1 MPAGKIHDR
10 ITLGAIPAVIA
21 IAFIS
26 TGSVRLTLLMAI
38 AFGFSGLMFG
48 PDLDIHS
55 CQYKRWGWLRW
66 IWLPYRRFI
75 PHRSPLSHGF
85 LIGTILRL
93 LYLGGW
99 LLLGALG
106 MGIVLVL
113 SQKLNLDGP
122 ESIDWSIL
130 GQWLQNHRWELLTTF
145 VGLEA
150 GAMAHSVSDWG
161 GSWLKKKLKPQ
172 QKKHP
177 SQGKSKS
184 RRRS

>member
-10 ITLGAIPAVIA
+10 ITLGATPAVMA
-21 IAFIS
+21 ITFIG
-26 TGSVRLTLLMAI
+26 TGSTRLTLLTAI

-48 PDLDIHS
+48 PDLDIYS

-66 IWLPYRRFI
+66 IWLPYRHLI

-93 LYLGGW
+93 LYLGSW
-99 LLLGALG
+99 LLLVSAG
-106 MGIVLVL
+106 MGTVLIL
-113 SQKLNLDGP
+113 LQKLNLQG
-122 ESIDWSIL
+122 IDWSIL
-130 GQWLQNHRWELLTTF
+130 GQWLERHRWELLTIF

-161 GSWLKKKLKPQ
+161 GSWLKKKLKSR
-172 QKKHP
+172 QKKRS

>member
-10 ITLGAIPAVIA
+10 ITLGATPAVMA
-21 IAFIS
+21 ITFIG
-26 TGSVRLTLLMAI
+26 TGSTRLTLLMAI

-66 IWLPYRRFI
+66 IWLPYCRFI

-93 LYLGGW
+93 LYLSSW
-99 LLLGALG
+99 LILVSVTIGIGLILL
-106 MGIVLVL
+106 
-113 SQKLNLDGP
+113 QKLNLQN
-122 ESIDWSIL
+122 IDWLTL
-130 GQWLQNHRWELLTTF
+130 GQWLERYRWELVTVFL
-145 VGLEA
+145 GLEA
-150 GAMAHSVSDWG
+150 GAMAHSLSDWG
-161 GSWLKKKLKPQ
+161 GSWLKKKLKPRQ
-172 QKKHP
+172 QKH
-177 SQGKSKS
+177 SNQGKSKS